1 MALIESGLC
10 STKYATIVWIDKSQI
25 NHNIYSD
32 DQVIYEV
39 FSVGLRKGRRK
50 MKDAV
55 HNTNPV
61 APVERNGAHRKK
73 RLGKCCSICTRHM
86 WFDYV
91 SLTEP
96 EGVPEPRHS
105 WTLCHECH
113 VALVTEMRRSPV
125 RSPLRLR
132 VAIGIIA
139 SERWPLAYSTQES
152 SRVSDHR
159 WIVILSVGFFVAMLL
174 HLVLIVMLAGLTT
187 H

>member
-1 MALIESGLC
+1 
-10 STKYATIVWIDKSQI
+10 
-25 NHNIYSD
+25 
-32 DQVIYEV
+32 
-39 FSVGLRKGRRK
+39 
-50 MKDAV
+50 MKDVVPDNDAV
-55 HNTNPV
+55 TL
-61 APVERNGAHRKK
+61 ADRDGARRKK
-73 RLGKCCSICTRHM
+73 RVGKSCSICTRHM

-96 EGVPEPRHS
+96 EGVPEPRRS

-113 VALVTEMRRSPV
+113 ASLVTEMRRSPI

-139 SERWPLAYSTQES
+139 SERWPLAYTTHDNSA
-152 SRVSDHR
+152 VSDHR

-174 HLVLIVMLAGLTT
+174 HLVLIVMLAGLTM

>member
-1 MALIESGLC
+1 
-10 STKYATIVWIDKSQI
+10 
-25 NHNIYSD
+25 
-32 DQVIYEV
+32 
-39 FSVGLRKGRRK
+39 

-55 HNTNPV
+55 HNTGPV
-61 APVERNGAHRKK
+61 VPVERDGSRKKK
-73 RLGKCCSICTRHM
+73 RLGTCCSICTRHI

-91 SLTEP
+91 ALTEP

-113 VALVTEMRRSPV
+113 LALVTEMRRSPV

-132 VAIGIIA
+132 VAMGIIA
-139 SERWPLAYSTQES
+139 SERWPLAYSTQKS
-152 SRVSDHR
+152 AAVSDHR

-174 HLVLIVMLAGLTT
+174 HLVLIVLLAGLAA